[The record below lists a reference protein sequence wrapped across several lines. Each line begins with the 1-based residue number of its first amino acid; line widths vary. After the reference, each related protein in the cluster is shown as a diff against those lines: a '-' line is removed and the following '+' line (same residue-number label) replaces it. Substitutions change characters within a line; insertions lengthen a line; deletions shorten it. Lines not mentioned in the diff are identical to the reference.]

1 LSSKLAEGKKALILA
16 GGMGTR
22 LQPYTFFVP
31 KPMLPL
37 ADKPLL
43 EHLMLWLKKNDVKDI
58 VISVSY
64 LKHMI
69 EDYFEDGE
77 RWGLKI
83 SYAKSESPLGIG
95 GQILS
100 ARNLLDCTF
109 YLLYGD
115 SVFDFD
121 LSRMMSFHVKSKASL
136 TMGLMRYSE
145 KMRYGV
151 IERNQKTGEVLNWRE
166 KPEVTGLI
174 NVGCYVSEPT
184 LFDYIPKGKMYG
196 FDSVVRDMMK
206 RKEKVVSYV
215 IEGKEFLDIGDEKS
229 YKKVYDLYMS
239 KLGKIL

>member
-1 LSSKLAEGKKALILA
+1 MPQTKKALILA

-43 EHLMLWLKKNDVKDI
+43 EHLMLWLKHNGVRDI
-58 VISVSY
+58 VLSVSY
-64 LKHMI
+64 LSHLI

-83 SYAKSESPLGIG
+83 SYANSESPLGIG

-100 ARNLLDCTF
+100 AKNLIDSTF

-121 LSRMMSFHVKSKASL
+121 LSRMMAFHLKSKASL
-136 TMGLMRYSE
+136 TMGLMHYAE

-151 IERNQKTGEVLNWRE
+151 IERNEKTGEVREWRE
-166 KPEVTGLI
+166 KPEMKVLI
-174 NVGCYVSEPT
+174 NVGCYVAEPT

-206 RKEKVVSYV
+206 GKEKVVSYI
-215 IEGKEFLDIGDEKS
+215 IEGKEFHDIGDEKS

-239 KLGKIL
+239 RLGKIL

>member
-1 LSSKLAEGKKALILA
+1 
-16 GGMGTR
+16 MGTR

-43 EHLMLWLKKNDVKDI
+43 EHLILWLKRNGVADV

-64 LKHMI
+64 LRRMI

-77 RWGLKI
+77 RWGI
-83 SYAKSESPLGIG
+83 NVEYARSDSPLGIS

-100 ARNLLDCTF
+100 AKNQLDSTF
-109 YLLYGD
+109 YMLYGD

-121 LSRMMSFHVKSKASL
+121 LRPMTAFHLKSKSSL
-136 TMGLMRYSE
+136 TMGLMRYAE

-151 IERNQKTGEVLNWRE
+151 IERNEKTGEVLAWQE
-166 KPEVTGLI
+166 KPEVTSLI
-174 NVGCYVSEPT
+174 NVGCYVVEPT
-184 LFDYIPKGKMYG
+184 LFDYIPKRKMYG
-196 FDSVVRDMMK
+196 FDNVVRDMI
-206 RKEKVVSYV
+206 RAKEKVVSYL

-229 YKKVYDLYMS
+229 YKKAYDFYMS

>member
-1 LSSKLAEGKKALILA
+1 
-16 GGMGTR
+16 MGTR

-43 EHLMLWLKKNDVKDI
+43 EHLILWLKRNGVADV

-64 LKHMI
+64 LRHMI

-77 RWGLKI
+77 RWGI
-83 SYAKSESPLGIG
+83 NVEYARSDSPLGIS

-100 ARNLLDCTF
+100 AKNQLDSTF
-109 YLLYGD
+109 YMLYGD

-121 LSRMMSFHVKSKASL
+121 LRPMMAFHLKSKSSL
-136 TMGLMRYSE
+136 TMGLMRYAE

-151 IERNQKTGEVLNWRE
+151 IERNEKTGEVLAWQE
-166 KPEVTGLI
+166 KPEVTSLI

-184 LFDYIPKGKMYG
+184 LFDYIPKPKMYG
-196 FDSVVRDMMK
+196 FDNVVRDMIGA
-206 RKEKVVSYV
+206 KEKVVSYV

-229 YKKVYDLYMS
+229 YKKAYDFYMT

>member
-1 LSSKLAEGKKALILA
+1 
-16 GGMGTR
+16 MGTR

-43 EHLMLWLKKNDVKDI
+43 EHLMLWLKKNGVKDI
-58 VISVSY
+58 VLSVAY
-64 LKHMI
+64 LHHMI
-69 EDYFEDGE
+69 EDYFEDGK

-83 SYAKSESPLGIG
+83 SYARSESPLGIG

-100 ARNLLDCTF
+100 AKDLIDSTF

-121 LSRMMSFHVKSKASL
+121 LSRMMTFHLKSKASL
-136 TMGLMRYSE
+136 TMGLMHYAE
-145 KMRYGV
+145 KMRYGL
-151 IERNQKTGEVLNWRE
+151 IERNEKTGEVLNWRE
-166 KPEVTGLI
+166 KPEVKGLI
-174 NVGCYVSEPT
+174 NVGCYISEPV
-184 LFDYIPKGKMYG
+184 LLKYIPNGRMYG
-196 FDSVVRDMMK
+196 FDNVVRDMIK
-206 RKEKVVSYV
+206 NKEKVVSYV

-239 KLGKIL
+239 RLGKIL